1 MNAYDLIVIGT
12 GPAGLT
18 AALYAQRFGLN
29 TLVFGDTPG
38 GSLYMIHDLANFPAF
53 SGGGTQLGLLLF
65 NQAQQEGATFTMAQ
79 ATRLTRETGGFM
91 VQDAMGQAYAAPCA
105 IVASG
110 RTPKR
115 LDIPGNA
122 LKGVFFCA
130 ICDGPLY
137 RGKNATLAVVGSDNP
152 AAQHA
157 INLARVPAKVILIHR
172 NDSPLMDAAHRKM
185 IAPNPG
191 INVLAGTEAIAYQG
205 LDTVEAITVS
215 SNGDQRQ
222 IPVNGVFLAIGWTPA
237 TTMLDMAVDTTA
249 DGYLKTDDKLMTSVP
264 GLFAAGDCRDKDLYQ
279 VLTGCAD
286 GARAAKHAGDYRF
299 NT

>member
-1 MNAYDLIVIGT
+1 MSAYDLIVIGT

-18 AALYAQRFGLN
+18 AALYAQRFGLK

-65 NQAQQEGATFTMAQ
+65 NQAQQEGATFTMCQ
-79 ATRLTRETGGFM
+79 ATRLSRAANGFEA
-91 VQDAMGQAYAAPCA
+91 VDAMGQTHTAPCA
-105 IVASG
+105 ILATGRAPKYLNVPGSG
-110 RTPKR
+110 
-115 LDIPGNA
+115 

-157 INLARVPAKVILIHR
+157 LNLARVPAKVILIHR
-172 NDSPLMDAAHRKM
+172 SASPRMDPAHRKM
-185 IAPNPG
+185 IDANPA
-191 INVLAGTEAIAYQG
+191 ITVLADTEVLAYQG
-205 LDTVEAITVS
+205 LDTVEAITVTTNS
-215 SNGDQRQ
+215 HQRQ

-237 TTMLDMAVDTTA
+237 TALLDMAVATTTE
-249 DGYLKTDDKLMTSVP
+249 GYLKTDEKLMTSVP
-264 GLFAAGDCRDKDLYQ
+264 GLFAAGDCRDNDLYQ

-286 GARAAKHAGDYRF
+286 GARAAKHACAYRF
-299 NT
+299 NG